1 MSEELH
7 LDAYERVR
15 RRFLERVRGHRDQDI
30 ETEAPLASTLPATDT
45 SNLDGV
51 GSAVDA
57 ILGRSDGGIGRRLLG
72 QAALKERRRKSRRG
86 RAQRFPDLAN
96 NLPSPS
102 TEVSE
107 INLELRL
114 TSNYELRSLPAL
126 FDVETKCFDT
136 AQGGS
141 FEDIIASELDRLF
154 VIRAELEKESSI
166 DKDHFSFDDVVGIL
180 TPIAERAVKS
190 SITLAPDEALD
201 LQLRMSTLRMI
212 ALLRSLQYSQHLLR
226 LKTEETL
233 SLQRRLRV
241 VNDFA
246 REEQL
251 MREEAEAA
259 LVYNY
264 SMILSTSRL
273 NLDRVGI

>member
-1 MSEELH
+1 MSQELH

-15 RRFLERVRGHRDQDI
+15 RRFLERVQGHRDDDQLGLT
-30 ETEAPLASTLPATDT
+30 ETTTVASMLPAADT
-45 SNLDGV
+45 SHLEGV

-57 ILGRSDGGIGRRLLG
+57 ILRRTDVDIGRRLLG
-72 QAALKERRRKSRRG
+72 RAALKERRRKYRRG
-86 RAQRFPDLAN
+86 RVHRLPDLVETSAQ
-96 NLPSPS
+96 SPTS
-102 TEVSE
+102 SSMISE

-136 AQGGS
+136 ANGGS
-141 FEDIIASELDRLF
+141 FDGVIASELERLHA
-154 VIRAELEKESSI
+154 IRSELEKESPV
-166 DKDHFSFDDVVGIL
+166 DKDHFCFEDVIGIL
-180 TPIAERAVKS
+180 TPIAERAAKS
-190 SITLAPDEALD
+190 TVSLAPEEAFD

-212 ALLRSLQYSQHLLR
+212 ALLRSAQHSQHSLR
-226 LKTEETL
+226 VKTEETL

-251 MREEAEAA
+251 MREEAETA
-259 LVYNY
+259 LVKAAMHLVDAWTY
-264 SMILSTSRL
+264 L
-273 NLDRVGI
+273 

>member
-15 RRFLERVRGHRDQDI
+15 RRFLARVQGHRDDVTLTEDTE
-30 ETEAPLASTLPATDT
+30 ETLASTLPTADV
-45 SNLDGV
+45 SSLDGV

-57 ILGRSDGGIGRRLLG
+57 ILGRTDGDIGRRLLG
-72 QAALKERRRKSRRG
+72 RAALKERRRKSRRG
-86 RAQRFPDLAN
+86 RAQRLPELA
-96 NLPSPS
+96 PSEQMSSSPA
-102 TEVSE
+102 TVSE
-107 INLELRL
+107 TNLELRL

-136 AQGGS
+136 AHGGS
-141 FEDIIASELDRLF
+141 FEDIITSELDRLH
-154 VIRAELEKESSI
+154 VIRAELEKETSV
-166 DKDHFSFDDVVGIL
+166 DKDHFSFDDVVGML
-180 TPIAERAVKS
+180 TPIAERAAKN
-190 SITLAPDEALD
+190 TTALAPEEALD

-212 ALLRSLQYSQHLLR
+212 ALLRSLQHSQHMLR

-251 MREEAEAA
+251 MREEAETA
-259 LVYNY
+259 LVALNT
-264 SMILSTSRL
+264 LHSRHTF
-273 NLDRVGI
+273 